1 MVIMKKMIFGN
12 DIKDK
17 AYNFIYRLFWICF
30 CVMLIYIFGVR
41 KAQEFPCFRIE
52 ILVVLSGILLFLIK
66 RNIAKFPV
74 VLFVCSFLI
83 RVLIVF
89 LIKTEPI
96 SDFKLMFESAR
107 MLVEGDYSFNE
118 YMYFQMWPYQIGFVV
133 WEAVFLKMWNS
144 IWMLKILNSLLS
156 AGINL
161 LIYFIAKELLKEEKG
176 ARFSAIIYM
185 IFPFSVLHVTVLSNS
200 HASGFFLFLGIY
212 ILICSQKSRCS
223 IASCAMAAIC
233 IALGNLLRPDGL
245 ILLVSIAIWV
255 IFLILKVNKVKEI
268 KKIIVR
274 ALIFFGT
281 YILIINI
288 AVNCVQ
294 VTGISPKGLG
304 NENPLWKFV
313 VGTNYDSNGSF
324 SYTDDEYVRSE
335 MNNNEVTYEEIEI
348 PMIKDRVSHKKK
360 MLCLLD
366 RKVRFLWWE
375 NAIEWSFSNEE
386 VENYPEMIDSIVEIN
401 KAIWSIILLLVG
413 IGMIKWYKL
422 GNERKEALLIPFII
436 FASFSVYL
444 LIEVQP
450 RYLYLIQIAVFVMSA
465 GGINYMLEN
474 LKKISCNLQEK
485 RD

>member
-1 MVIMKKMIFGN
+1 M
-12 DIKDK
+12 
-17 AYNFIYRLFWICF
+17 
-30 CVMLIYIFGVR
+30 
-41 KAQEFPCFRIE
+41 
-52 ILVVLSGILLFLIK
+52 
-66 RNIAKFPV
+66 
-74 VLFVCSFLI
+74 
-83 RVLIVF
+83 
-89 LIKTEPI
+89 
-96 SDFKLMFESAR
+96 
-107 MLVEGDYSFNE
+107 
-118 YMYFQMWPYQIGFVV
+118 
-133 WEAVFLKMWNS
+133 
-144 IWMLKILNSLLS
+144 
-156 AGINL
+156 
-161 LIYFIAKELLKEEKG
+161 
-176 ARFSAIIYM
+176 
-185 IFPFSVLHVTVLSNS
+185 
-200 HASGFFLFLGIY
+200 
-212 ILICSQKSRCS
+212 
-223 IASCAMAAIC
+223 
-233 IALGNLLRPDGL
+233 
-245 ILLVSIAIWV
+245 
-255 IFLILKVNKVKEI
+255 
-268 KKIIVR
+268 
-274 ALIFFGT
+274 
-281 YILIINI
+281 
-288 AVNCVQ
+288 NCVQ

-375 NAIEWSFSNEE
+375 SAIEWSFSNEE